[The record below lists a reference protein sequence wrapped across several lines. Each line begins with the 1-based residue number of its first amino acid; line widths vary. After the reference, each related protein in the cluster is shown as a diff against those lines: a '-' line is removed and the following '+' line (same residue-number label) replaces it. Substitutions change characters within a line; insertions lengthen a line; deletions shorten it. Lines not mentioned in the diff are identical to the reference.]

1 MGGYT
6 KDGIEIF
13 HAYDINGN
21 YLNQAYDINGNEIF
35 HRDIPEGKEKL
46 SVMSYNV
53 QYFIGINSQLNMQRE
68 ILNKNK
74 PLIISCQELTRNGV
88 IPDIGQAMLSE
99 YPIKYLTPPNSNR
112 SDMGIASKL
121 ELYDSTIIDFQTQDP
136 HDWEAYHAIRDY
148 IKTYFYFNSKRICF
162 INTHLSY
169 HIDYTIGQIDEL
181 LDAVSNEEYFILMG
195 DFNTNVPSFTSDY
208 YYNTYKKF
216 VDKGYNLVNSS
227 PKSGITK
234 TYTSRPYAELL
245 TQFLSAT
252 DCIIVSSNIDIYS
265 TNFDTTKLFYLNGDA
280 IDHIPV
286 CATLLI

>member
-1 MGGYT
+1 MSGYT

-53 QYFIGINSQLNMQRE
+53 EYFIGINAQLNMQRE

-74 PLIISCQELTRNGV
+74 PKIIGCQELTRVGV
-88 IPDIGQAMLSE
+88 IPEVGQTLFND
-99 YPIKYLTPPNSNR
+99 YPIKFLSPSNSRND
-112 SDMGIASKL
+112 SGCMSML
-121 ELYDSTIIDFQTQDP
+121 ELYNSTITPFQAQDP
-136 HDWEAYHAIRDY
+136 HDWEAYQTIRGY
-148 IKTYFYFNSKRICF
+148 LKTYFNFNGKRICW

-169 HIDYTIGQIDEL
+169 HTEYTYAQMNEL
-181 LDAVSNEEYFILMG
+181 LEIVSNEEYFILMG
-195 DFNTNVPSFTSDY
+195 DFNSSFSSFTSEY
-208 YYNTYKKF
+208 YNNTYKKF
-216 VDKGYNLVNSS
+216 VDVGYNLVNNS

-234 TYTSRPYAELL
+234 TYTSARYAELL
-245 TQFLSAT
+245 TQFLSNP
-252 DCIIVSSNIDIYS
+252 DVIIVSGNIDIYS
-265 TNFDTTKLFYLNGDA
+265 TNFDTTKLFYLDGNV

-286 CATLLI
+286 CAVLLI